1 MTAQAVNMFGPM
13 LSQMNQ
19 AGGGVGFAPNISIA
33 GPDRPKSSFPT
44 DANQTTQIIKTYV
57 VEGELTTAQQRQAR
71 LKDLSTI

>member
-1 MTAQAVNMFGPM
+1 MTAQAVQMFGPL

-19 AGGGVGFAPNISIA
+19 AGGGVGFATNISIA
-33 GPDRPKSSFPT
+33 GPDRPKSAYPSDT
-44 DANQTTQIIKTYV
+44 SQTTQIIKTYV